1 MAVGP
6 DGYFVT
12 EGDSY
17 SIDAYDASGRLR
29 RIIRLA
35 RGPRPVTDAIKAAHE
50 ARLREQTSPEDEEWL
65 RWQLSVPYPSHL
77 PTFERLRADSEGNVW
92 ARQEKYG
99 AAAGVADPDRSEFF
113 IFGADGRHLGVVE
126 LPANLEVY
134 QIGADF
140 LLAKMRDDLVVDYA
154 HLYRIEK

>member
-17 SIDAYDASGRLR
+17 S
-29 RIIRLA
+29 
-35 RGPRPVTDAIKAAHE
+35 
-50 ARLREQTSPEDEEWL
+50 
-65 RWQLSVPYPSHL
+65 
-77 PTFERLRADSEGNVW
+77 NVW

-99 AAAGVADPDRSEFF
+99 ADAGVAGADMYEFF
-113 IFGADGRHLGVVE
+113 IFGADGWHLGVVE
-126 LPANLEVY
+126 LPTNLEVY

-140 LLAKMRDDLVVDYA
+140 LLAKMRDELDVDYV
-154 HLYRIEK
+154 HLYGIEK